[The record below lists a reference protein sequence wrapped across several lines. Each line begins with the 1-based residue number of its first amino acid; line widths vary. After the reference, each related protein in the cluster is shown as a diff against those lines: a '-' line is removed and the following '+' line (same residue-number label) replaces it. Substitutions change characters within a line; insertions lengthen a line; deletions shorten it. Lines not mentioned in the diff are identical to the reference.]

1 MKGFN
6 TKKFLKALF
15 ELSGEKEGA
24 KVVVKGI
31 RKNTAAK
38 ESKGLVKTAWTKGRR
53 HGTKY
58 KRS

>member
-38 ESKGLVKTAWTKGRR
+38 ESKGLVKTA
-53 HGTKY
+53 
-58 KRS
+58 